1 MMTRTLAQSQ
11 DQAPVIVHVP
21 HPGQTQANAEA
32 TLLLS
37 TLEARRAELKGQL
50 TSLTERRTLLSV
62 QMQGAG
68 GEARRDLEARIKT
81 LDNRTARI
89 DDELNRIDDEIT
101 NALAQGAQR
110 PPSGF
115 EQLIR
120 GATTVQPPP
129 VRGLFGPNF
138 GERITETV
146 IAANAVGFVL
156 LGLFLWV
163 TLRRRVS
170 GPARLGPEDVNRLEQ
185 LQRSVDVMAVEVERI
200 SEAQRYAAKML
211 NNPQP
216 EIVARRAEAERVKTG
231 KNTD

>member
-1 MMTRTLAQSQ
+1 
-11 DQAPVIVHVP
+11 
-21 HPGQTQANAEA
+21 
-32 TLLLS
+32 
-37 TLEARRAELKGQL
+37 
-50 TSLTERRTLLSV
+50 LTERRTLLSV

-68 GEARRDLEARIKT
+68 GDARRDLEARIKT
-81 LDNRTARI
+81 LDSRTARI
-89 DDELNRIDDEIT
+89 DDELNSIDDEIT
-101 NALAQGAQR
+101 NALAQGAQH

-120 GATTVQPPP
+120 GTVQPA
-129 VRGLFGPNF
+129 REQGLFGQNF

-163 TLRRRVS
+163 TLRRRVA

-211 NNPQP
+211 NSPQP
-216 EIVARRAEAERVKTG
+216 EMVAHRADAERVKTG

>member
-1 MMTRTLAQSQ
+1 MMTRILPQSP
-11 DQAPVIVHVP
+11 DRAPVIVQVP
-21 HPGQTQANAEA
+21 HPAQTPANAEA
-32 TLLLS
+32 TILLG

-68 GEARRDLEARIKT
+68 GDARRDLDARIKT
-81 LDNRTARI
+81 LDSRTARI

-101 NALAQGAQR
+101 NAIERGAQR

-120 GATTVQPPP
+120 GATTVQPAP
-129 VRGLFGPNF
+129 VPGLFGHNF

-163 TLRRRVS
+163 TLRRRVA
-170 GPARLGPEDVNRLEQ
+170 GPARLGPEDVNRFEQ
-185 LQRSVDVMAVEVERI
+185 LQRSVDVMAVEIERI

-211 NNPQP
+211 NSPPP
-216 EIVARRAEAERVKTG
+216 EIVARHAEAERVKRG